1 MKTDQKRVKTAL
13 GISFFISFLSLTIK
27 GAAFLLTDSI
37 AAMSDAI
44 ESVVHVVAVGFV
56 LYGFMLSQ
64 KPADDDHLY
73 GHERI
78 EFLSVGVEGVV
89 IILAGITIMFMAIQN
104 LITGFELQNLADGVI
119 LVASAGLINLVLG
132 LYVRRVGREE
142 NSVIAISNGKHVL
155 TDVYTSLGVLT
166 TLGLIYLTGWIYL
179 DLIISLAIGVYII
192 REGFVLIRYSVNGIM
207 DTRNPEVHDAI
218 YGVLMN
224 DLPEGVKAWHQLRH
238 RSSGQTTWIE
248 LHLIFDSEITL
259 QDAHDLATTTE
270 RKLIDALKGDAIVT
284 IHLEPE
290 EPHDEIHSVL
300 KGANKNRPLDDFI

>member
-1 MKTDQKRVKTAL
+1 MKTDEKRVKRAL
-13 GISFFISFLSLTIK
+13 GISFFISFLSLIVK

-37 AAMSDAI
+37 AAMSDAV
-44 ESVVHVVAVGFV
+44 ESIVHVVAVGFV

-89 IILAGITIMFMAIQN
+89 IILAGITIMYMSVQN
-104 LITGFELQNLADGVI
+104 IITGFELRNLADGVV
-119 LVASAGLINLVLG
+119 LVAAAGIINLVLG
-132 LYVRRVGREE
+132 LYVRKVGREE
-142 NSVIAISNGKHVL
+142 NSIIAISNGKHVL
-155 TDVYTSLGVLT
+155 TDVYTSVGVLA
-166 TLGLIYLTGWIYL
+166 TLGLIYLTGWVYL
-179 DLIISLAIGVYII
+179 DIIISFLIGVYII
-192 REGFVLIRYSVNGIM
+192 TEGFGLIRYSVNGIM
-207 DTRNPEVHDAI
+207 DTRNPDVHDAI
-218 YGVLMN
+218 YDVLKN
-224 DLPEGVKAWHQLRH
+224 DLPAGVKSWHQLRH

-270 RKLIDALKGDAIVT
+270 RRLIDALKGDAIVT

-300 KGANKNRPLDDFI
+300 RGANKNRPLDDFI

>member
-13 GISFFISFLSLTIK
+13 VISFFISFLSLTVK

-44 ESVVHVVAVGFV
+44 ESVVHVIAVGFV
-56 LYGFMLSQ
+56 LYGFTLSQ

-73 GHERI
+73 GHERV

-89 IILAGITIMFMAIQN
+89 IILAGITIMSMAIQN
-104 LITGFELQNLADGVI
+104 LIFGFELQNLADGVI
-119 LVASAGLINLVLG
+119 LVAAAGIINLVLG
-132 LYVRRVGREE
+132 LYVKKVGREE

-155 TDVYTSLGVLT
+155 TDVYTSLGVLV
-166 TLGLIYLTGWIYL
+166 TLGLIYLSGWTYL
-179 DLIISLAIGVYII
+179 DIIISFAIGIYII
-192 REGFVLIRYSVNGIM
+192 KEGFVLINYSVKGIM
-207 DTRNPEVHDAI
+207 DTRNPEVHNAVHN
-218 YGVLMN
+218 VLMD
-224 DLPEGVKAWHQLRH
+224 DLPKGVKGWHQLRH

-259 QDAHDLATTTE
+259 QDAHDLATATE
-270 RKLIDALKGDAIVT
+270 RKLIDALKGDAVVT

-290 EPHDEIHSVL
+290 EPHDVIHRVL
-300 KGANKNRPLDDFI
+300 KGANKNRPLDDYI

>member
-1 MKTDQKRVKTAL
+1 MSHQQKRVKTAL
-13 GISFFISFLSLTIK
+13 RISFFISFLSLAVK
-27 GAAFLLTDSI
+27 GAAYLLTDSI
-37 AAMSDAI
+37 TAMSDAI
-44 ESVVHVVAVGFV
+44 ESVVHVIAVGFV
-56 LYGFMLSQ
+56 LYGFTISQ

-89 IILAGITIMFMAIQN
+89 IILAGFTIMFMAVQN
-104 LITGFELQNLADGVI
+104 VITGFELQNLADGVL
-119 LVASAGLINLVLG
+119 LVAAAGIINLFLG
-132 LYVRRVGREE
+132 LYVRKVGREE
-142 NSVIAISNGKHVL
+142 NSVIAMSNGKHVL
-155 TDVYTSLGVLT
+155 TDVYTSMGVVV

-179 DLIISLAIGVYII
+179 DIIISFAIGIYII
-192 REGFVLIRYSVNGIM
+192 KEGFVLIRYSVKGIM
-207 DTRNPEVHDAI
+207 DTRNPDVHNAI
-218 YGVLMN
+218 HDVLMN

-259 QDAHDLATTTE
+259 QEAHDLATTTE
-270 RKLIDALKGDAIVT
+270 RKLIDALRGDAVVT

-290 EPHDEIHSVL
+290 EPHDEIHRVL